1 MRQTAFNASLIKS
14 ENHGRTWVRSAADNY
29 ASPMWPGPSFGA
41 PFFVHYGR
49 NGGTIHSDLAGKY
62 VYAAST
68 NGFWND
74 GDSLILGRVPRSSLP
89 KLNPADWEYFE
100 GGDGLM
106 DSAWSH
112 RIANAKPILN
122 SPARCGQGPI
132 TYIPALGIY
141 LLISWYNSRPLLK
154 WFEPDEMKYDFYQAE
169 HPWGPWKFVSSFS
182 DRFLAAGN
190 NMYGPALCPKF
201 QEDSDGQVQVAL
213 FTSGCQF
220 EDVPAGIY
228 KAWTIPTILRT
239 KPLPPSRPIGHD
251 DPAIVKTGDWTLL
264 PALAGRADGTI
275 TCNGSDAAIELS
287 FNGSGIE
294 YIAHKA
300 AGFGRVEIVIDSG
313 TPVIVELGTRNF
325 PAISGVSVFR
335 RLNLPKQKHSL
346 KVRSLGNGPVNLQGF
361 AVYE

>member
-1 MRQTAFNASLIKS
+1 
-14 ENHGRTWVRSAADNY
+14 
-29 ASPMWPGPSFGA
+29 
-41 PFFVHYGR
+41 
-49 NGGTIHSDLAGKY
+49 
-62 VYAAST
+62 
-68 NGFWND
+68 
-74 GDSLILGRVPRSSLP
+74 
-89 KLNPADWEYFE
+89 
-100 GGDGLM
+100 
-106 DSAWSH
+106 
-112 RIANAKPILN
+112 
-122 SPARCGQGPI
+122 
-132 TYIPALGIY
+132 
-141 LLISWYNSRPLLK
+141 
-154 WFEPDEMKYDFYQAE
+154 
-169 HPWGPWKFVSSFS
+169 
-182 DRFLAAGN
+182 
-190 NMYGPALCPKF
+190 
-201 QEDSDGQVQVAL
+201 VAL